1 MTIIPVIDYYEDGQK
16 EYEGYYNGTTHHRL
30 DGPARQYWDV
40 NGNTVFEQWLIN
52 GNALKNKEL
61 EEYKNW
67 LVDHK
72 LLGKPETEWTDEEM
86 VLWKLTWNN

>member
-1 MTIIPVIDYYEDGQK
+1 M
-16 EYEGYYNGTTHHRL
+16 GYNSTKHNL
-30 DGPARQYWDV
+30 AALL
-40 NGNTVFEQWLIN
+40 ELIN
-52 GNALKNKEL
+52 EWVQDNPLKIEEL